1 MPFQITALIYITSF
15 YYSELLLMGGMSA
28 KDQVDALYRGVDI
41 VVGTPGRLEDLIS
54 TGKMELS
61 ACRFFVLD
69 ECVSQD
75 RNFYTLVF

>member
-1 MPFQITALIYITSF
+1 MPFQITALICITSL

-69 ECVSQD
+69 ECVS
-75 RNFYTLVF
+75 

>member
-1 MPFQITALIYITSF
+1 
-15 YYSELLLMGGMSA
+15 MGGMAA

-54 TGKMELS
+54 TGKLELS

-69 ECVSQD
+69 ECVS
-75 RNFYTLVF
+75 